1 MGSLQNIAMS
11 FAYFPTRV
19 RAALRSA
26 GIVLLITFVT
36 LAATE
41 ILLRVADFR
50 ELRRDFSERSL
61 TYGYDAE
68 LGWAP
73 VPNSVSTVTTARTI
87 HASHNSLGFRDVEFK
102 PDERPVMLFIG
113 DSFVW
118 GVDAE
123 ANERFT
129 DLLRDRLPHY
139 QIVNAG
145 VSGYGTDQEYLWL
158 KRIWPKIHPDV
169 VVLFF
174 CTDNDR
180 KDNTS
185 NVRYGRYRKPYF
197 ETATDGTLT
206 LTGQP
211 VPKSLQLLIKEN
223 WWVRNLWLARIAA
236 LATVEISS
244 PPLDVPD
251 PTERLVGKIR
261 DFVDAHG
268 AKLLVALQSTDERLV
283 DRLKAER
290 IPYVALDGAP
300 AYGIEHGSHFTPEG
314 HEFASRRLFD
324 LINATVGAP
333 QHPDATASAT
343 VGRVSGT
350 TD

>member
-1 MGSLQNIAMS
+1 MS
-11 FAYFPTRV
+11 SAFLPTRI

-26 GIVLLITFVT
+26 GTLLLITFVT
-36 LAATE
+36 LAVTE
-41 ILLRVADFR
+41 LLLRVADFR
-50 ELRRDFSERSL
+50 ELRQDFSERSL
-61 TYGYDAE
+61 AYGYDAE

-123 ANERFT
+123 AAERFT
-129 DLLRDRLPHY
+129 DLLRDRLPQY
-139 QIVNAG
+139 QLVNAG

-158 KRIWPKIHPDV
+158 KRIWPEVHPDM

-197 ETATDGTLT
+197 ETAADGALR
-206 LTGQP
+206 LKGQP
-211 VPKSLQLLIKEN
+211 VPQSLQLLIKDS
-223 WWVRNLWLARIAA
+223 WLVKHLWLARVAA
-236 LATVEISS
+236 LATVELSS
-244 PPLDVPD
+244 PPVDVPD
-251 PTERLVGKIR
+251 PTERLIGKVHEFVGGH
-261 DFVDAHG
+261 D
-268 AKLLVALQSTDERLV
+268 AKLLVALQSTDDRLV
-283 DRLKAER
+283 ERLKAER

-300 AYGIEHGSHFTPEG
+300 AYGIQYGSHFTPEG
-314 HEFASRRLFD
+314 HEFASRRLLG
-324 LINATVGAP
+324 LINAAIGTPPVR
-333 QHPDATASAT
+333 DTTASAT
-343 VGRVSGT
+343 VGRALGT
-350 TD
+350 TN

>member
-1 MGSLQNIAMS
+1 MS
-11 FAYFPTRV
+11 SAFLPTRI

-26 GIVLLITFVT
+26 GTLLLITFVT
-36 LAATE
+36 LAVTE
-41 ILLRVADFR
+41 LLLRVADFR
-50 ELRRDFSERSL
+50 ELRQDFSERSL
-61 TYGYDAE
+61 AYGYDAE

-123 ANERFT
+123 AAERFT
-129 DLLRDRLPHY
+129 DLLRDRLPQY

-158 KRIWPKIHPDV
+158 KRIWPEVHPDV

-197 ETATDGTLT
+197 ETAADGTLQ
-206 LTGQP
+206 LKGQP
-211 VPKSLQLLIKEN
+211 VPKSLQLLIKES
-223 WWVRNLWLARIAA
+223 WLVRHLWLARVAA
-236 LATVEISS
+236 LAGVEISA
-244 PPLDVPD
+244 PPVEVPD
-251 PTERLVGKIR
+251 PTERLVGRIH
-261 DFVDAHG
+261 DFVGAHG
-268 AKLLVALQSTDERLV
+268 ARLLVALQSTDDRLIA
-283 DRLKAER
+283 RLKADH
-290 IPYVALDGAP
+290 IPYVAFDGAA
-300 AYGIEHGSHFTPEG
+300 AYGSEYGSHFTPEG
-314 HEFASRRLFD
+314 HELASRRLLD
-324 LINATVGAP
+324 LIGTTIAAP
-333 QHPDATASAT
+333 SGVETTASAT
-343 VGRVSGT
+343 VGRTLGST
-350 TD
+350 N